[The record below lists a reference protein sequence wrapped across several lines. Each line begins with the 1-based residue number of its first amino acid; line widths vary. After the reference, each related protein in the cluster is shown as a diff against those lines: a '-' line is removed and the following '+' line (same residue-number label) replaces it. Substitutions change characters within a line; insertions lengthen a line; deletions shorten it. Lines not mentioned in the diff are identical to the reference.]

1 MSQTKLEQIAIQ
13 QRQNL
18 IAKNTYDTNA
28 PANGYGA
35 THTRALSDSLTPNFG
50 KGTGTFMDVQNGG
63 SDIDINGNPNIGG
76 SGRKGNTIINQF
88 NDINGYTHP
97 DTSLNKGQII
107 I

>member
-1 MSQTKLEQIAIQ
+1 MAQSKLEQIAIQ
-13 QRQNL
+13 ERQNL

-28 PANGYGA
+28 PANEYGS
-35 THTRALSDSLTPNFG
+35 THTRALSDTQTPNFG
-50 KGTGTFMDVQNGG
+50 KGTGNYLDVYNGG

-76 SGRKGNTIINQF
+76 SGRKGNTVINQY
-88 NDINGYTHP
+88 NDIKGYDHP